1 MKEDMRMDEN
11 GLVIINPVDAEPM
24 IKDDPD
30 VAEALL
36 ITTWIKKGE
45 AILISEKDFKELLD
59 KHGQYFS
66 KE

>member
-1 MKEDMRMDEN
+1 MKEDMRMDED

-45 AILISEKDFKELLD
+45 AILISEKDFKEFLD